1 MSDAANQPP
10 PTPDRRPG
18 WETLYLA
25 TEIKRCIDSHQ
36 SAYETW
42 LGGGSTPSLVLE
54 HDPVTDLSQRND
66 AVVAIVGRF
75 EPLFS
80 PATLEVALG
89 RPGEPGDEEEIARVA
104 AGIGSAFGDLIEWS
118 STTRGAEPPPDWQ
131 DAYRAL
137 AQIVDTPLRQI
148 RTFGDEFC
156 AQTMT
161 AIDRQRSGQ
170 DPGPAIEMSLTV
182 SIPDE
187 DSEAVARALDAVAR
201 RTTTDAGGTSLRH
214 PLHVIRWA
222 LVGAAVVLVLR
233 ALGLLG

>member
-1 MSDAANQPP
+1 MSDPANQPP

-18 WETLYLA
+18 WETLSLA
-25 TEIKRCIDSHQ
+25 TEIKRCLDSHQ

-54 HDPVTDLSQRND
+54 HDPITDLSQRND

-80 PATLEVALG
+80 PANLEVALG
-89 RPGEPGDEEEIARVA
+89 RPGEPGDEEAIARVA

-156 AQTMT
+156 AQTMI
-161 AIDRQRSGQ
+161 AIDRERSGQ

-187 DSEAVARALDAVAR
+187 DSEAFARALDAVAR
-201 RTTTDAGGTSLRH
+201 RTTTVAGRTSLRH
-214 PLHVIRWA
+214 PLHLIRWA
-222 LVGAAVVLVLR
+222 LAGAAVVLVLR